1 MQPGMAGPHHDSGMR
16 MRVANELRHRLDTA
30 LTPVSLEIVDESA
43 KHAGHA
49 GARPQGETHFRVTVV
64 APAFQGLSRVERQRR
79 IYAAAGDLLET
90 DIHALAITAKAPGE

>member
-1 MQPGMAGPHHDSGMR
+1 
-16 MRVANELRHRLDTA
+16 MRVANELRRRLESA
-30 LTPVSLEIVDESA
+30 LAPETLEIVDESA

-64 APAFQGLSRVERQRR
+64 APSFRGLGRVERQRR
-79 IYAAAGDLLET
+79 IYDAAGDLLQT